1 MEIIMSLFPI
11 ASTSI
16 YQGVTINVIFR
27 SFDMQLTT
35 AHEISKDYES

>member
-11 ASTSI
+11 ATSI
-16 YQGVTINVIFR
+16 YQGVTVNVIFR
-27 SFDMQLTT
+27 SLDMQLTT